1 MVPAATTEP
10 TWRCPCLRGS
20 PGTIG
25 KGLPILP
32 LPGQRQGRAQ
42 SRYTA
47 LRLLLHLGPISACL
61 EQRFALGMLSLITWP
76 QGSLG
81 HSHDP
86 PSHWDKVNS
95 EHTKERTDF
104 CLSVWQPLIWVR
116 GVDAEASGRKPRHT
130 SSTGGESQGVPW
142 PGWTCPNTFPVSEA
156 SWKKWLKIRKVLT
169 LHTRYW
175 QWENILTS
183 TTVFKF
189 YNTLM
194 EIYK

>member
-32 LPGQRQGRAQ
+32 LPGQLQGRAQ

-95 EHTKERTDF
+95 EHTKELTSV
-104 CLSVWQPLIWVR
+104 CLSGSHLSGSGVWTPKLQEGSPDTPAPPGGNPKVFPDPDGHAPTPSQSQR
-116 GVDAEASGRKPRHT
+116 HPGRSDLRL
-130 SSTGGESQGVPW
+130 G
-142 PGWTCPNTFPVSEA
+142 
-156 SWKKWLKIRKVLT
+156 
-169 LHTRYW
+169 
-175 QWENILTS
+175 
-183 TTVFKF
+183 KF
-189 YNTLM
+189 
-194 EIYK
+194 